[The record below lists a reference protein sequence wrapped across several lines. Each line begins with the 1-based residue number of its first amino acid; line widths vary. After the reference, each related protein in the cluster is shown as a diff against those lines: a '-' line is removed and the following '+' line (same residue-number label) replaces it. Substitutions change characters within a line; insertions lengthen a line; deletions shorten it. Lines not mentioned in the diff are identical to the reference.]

1 MLGTRGVW
9 IEPGSRIAHLASI
22 FSFLCVLGV
31 LCGESLLFAAEPAY
45 PTRPVRFVVPFPPGT
60 TTDVVA
66 RLVALRAGERL
77 GQPIVVDNRSGA
89 SGTIGVETVARAA
102 PDGHTWGLGT
112 TTTHVLAAILNPKLG
127 YDPIRD
133 FAPVAL
139 LGDVPYF
146 LTTNLALPAANLQ
159 EFIAYARA
167 NPGKVSY
174 ASVGNLSMGHLT
186 GEIFRKAAA
195 IDMVHVPYKGSNLA
209 LIDLMAGRIQ
219 LNISTIPASLPHV
232 RAGKL
237 RALAVASR
245 ARVAALPQTPTI
257 AESGF
262 PGVHASLWMGVFLPA
277 RTPAGVSVRINR
289 EIGTVMRSTE
299 VREALVEQG
308 FEAAT
313 VTPEAF
319 AKLIRE
325 ESSRWRKVIS
335 EAGLKPE

>member
-1 MLGTRGVW
+1 MPSTARW
-9 IEPGSRIAHLASI
+9 AEIAIGILILAA
-22 FSFLCVLGV
+22 VM
-31 LCGESLLFAAEPAY
+31 PAQAQPY
-45 PTRPVRFVVPFPPGT
+45 PARPIRFVVPFPPGT

-102 PDGHTWGLGT
+102 SDGHTWGLGT
-112 TTTHVLAAILNPKLG
+112 TSTHVLAAILNPKLG
-127 YDPIRD
+127 YDPVRD

-146 LTTNLALPAANLQ
+146 LTTNPAMPAASVQ
-159 EFIAYARA
+159 EFVAYARA

-186 GEIFRKAAA
+186 GEILKKAAG
-195 IDMVHVPYKGSNLA
+195 IDMVHVPYKGSTLA
-209 LIDLMAGRIQ
+209 LIDLLAGRIQ

-232 RAGKL
+232 KAGKL

-245 ARVAALPQTPTI
+245 ARVSALPQTPTV

-262 PGVHASLWMGVFLPA
+262 PGVHASLSVGVFLPA
-277 RTPAGVSVRINR
+277 RTPGPVTALINR
-289 EIGTVMRSTE
+289 EIGAVMRSAD

-308 FEAAT
+308 FEAAA
-313 VTPEAF
+313 VTPDAF
-319 AKLIRE
+319 AKLMRE
-325 ESSRWRKVIS
+325 DAMRWRKVIE
-335 EAGLKPE
+335 EAGIKPE

>member
-1 MLGTRGVW
+1 MSYLRSSAFIGGLIV
-9 IEPGSRIAHLASI
+9 
-22 FSFLCVLGV
+22 FLCGTL
-31 LCGESLLFAAEPAY
+31 AAAATY
-45 PTRPVRFVVPFPPGT
+45 PERPIRFVVPFPPGT

-66 RLVALRAGERL
+66 RLVAQRGGDRL

-102 PDGHTWGLGT
+102 PDGYTWGLGT
-112 TTTHVLAAILNPKLG
+112 TTTHALAAILNPKLG
-127 YDPIRD
+127 YDPVRD
-133 FAPVAL
+133 FAPAAL

-146 LTTNLALPAANLQ
+146 LTTNLAVPATNVQ

-186 GEIFRKAAA
+186 GEILKKAAG
-195 IDMVHVPYKGSNLA
+195 IDMVHVPYKGSTLA
-209 LIDLMAGRIQ
+209 LIDLVAGRIQ

-245 ARVAALPQTPTI
+245 ARVSALPQTPTV

-277 RTPAGVSVRINR
+277 RTPAAVIAVVNR
-289 EIGTVMRSTE
+289 EIGMVMRLTE

-308 FEAAT
+308 FEATAGA
-313 VTPEAF
+313 PEAF
-319 AKLIRE
+319 TKLIRE
-325 ESSRWRKVIS
+325 ETARWRKVIAD
-335 EAGLKPE
+335 AGLKPE